1 MTEATRRLHTHLA
14 LVFHHGVGRCFL
26 FARAAPP
33 AGVAGCDPPAG
44 VSGCDSAGV
53 AASLACSSSYS
64 ARHAAN
70 FDGLQTS
77 ALKGPGEG

>member
-1 MTEATRRLHTHLA
+1 VTEATRRLHTHLA

-26 FARAAPP
+26 FARAPL

-44 VSGCDSAGV
+44 VAGCDSAGVAGV

-70 FDGLQTS
+70 FDGLQTCS
-77 ALKGPGEG
+77 LKGPG